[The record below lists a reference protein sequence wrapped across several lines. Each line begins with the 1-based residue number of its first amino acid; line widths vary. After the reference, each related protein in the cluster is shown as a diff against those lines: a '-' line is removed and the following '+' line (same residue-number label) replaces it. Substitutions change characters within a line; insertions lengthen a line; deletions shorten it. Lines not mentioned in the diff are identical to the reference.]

1 MFSICHWIIT
11 ETEHKYKLLARLQE
25 DRIKRLA
32 SKIVKLANDKKKL
45 QRSAS
50 GGMRSSDN
58 DDNCNEELNERI
70 DQLEKENNA
79 LIKKLDDYK
88 QLYYEQQKKTK
99 VTSRTDSGKINKN

>member
-1 MFSICHWIIT
+1 
-11 ETEHKYKLLARLQE
+11 
-25 DRIKRLA
+25 
-32 SKIVKLANDKKKL
+32 
-45 QRSAS
+45 
-50 GGMRSSDN
+50 MRSSDN

>member
-1 MFSICHWIIT
+1 
-11 ETEHKYKLLARLQE
+11 
-25 DRIKRLA
+25 
-32 SKIVKLANDKKKL
+32 
-45 QRSAS
+45 
-50 GGMRSSDN
+50 MRSSDN

-99 VTSRTDSGKINKN
+99 VTSRTDSGKINKKLNFA